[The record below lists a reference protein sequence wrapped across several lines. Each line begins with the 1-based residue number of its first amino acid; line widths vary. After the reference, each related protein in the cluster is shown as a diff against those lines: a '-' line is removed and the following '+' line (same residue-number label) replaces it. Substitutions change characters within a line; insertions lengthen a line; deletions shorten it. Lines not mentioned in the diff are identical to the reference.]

1 MVIYQS
7 HNDKKDK
14 KTDQNIFE
22 LRTKICDSCE
32 KGE

>member
-14 KTDQNIFE
+14 KNDQNTFK
-22 LRTKICDSCE
+22 LRTEISDSCE